1 MRAILIDDE
10 ELALKYLEHHLRR
23 LGDFEIIGKYTDPLQ
38 GKLKVEETDVDVV
51 FLDIHI
57 PELNGIELAE
67 MLLERKPH
75 LQVVFVTAYDKYAI
89 KAFELNALDYVLKPI
104 HMDRLRLTV
113 RRLYAH
119 RRNEIA
125 ASTTP
130 ESTSWRILMLD
141 AFRIYEG
148 TQEYHVPLQ
157 WRTAKAQEIFFYLL
171 HHRGKVVSKATL
183 IELLWADFD
192 LNKAYPQLY
201 TAVYHIRRI
210 LEPFGRDRILLQN
223 TADGYL
229 LRLDGVYLDVDEFDS
244 FIKAGLELSEDTVS
258 EYERILKLF
267 KSEYLEEYDYV
278 WAELE
283 RQRFQLQW
291 IRMKLNLVHWYME
304 SEDFEQA
311 FKHIE
316 QVCTRYPL
324 EEQAQLLYLKICDR
338 MGFHFLVQR
347 QYTLLETVM
356 EAELSEKPNPEIVKW
371 YKGWDKKRQKG

>member
-1 MRAILIDDE
+1 MKAILIDDE
-10 ELALKYLEHHLRR
+10 ELALKYLEHQLLM
-23 LGDFEIIGKYTDPLQ
+23 LGDFEIAGKYTDPLQ
-38 GKLKVEETDVDVV
+38 GKQMVEETDIDIV

-67 MLLERKPH
+67 MLLEHKPS
-75 LQVVFVTAYDKYAI
+75 LQVVFVTAYDEYAI
-89 KAFELNALDYVLKPI
+89 KAFELNALDYVLKPV
-104 HMDRLRLTV
+104 HPDRLSLTV
-113 RRLYAH
+113 QRLNSHLKAG
-119 RRNEIA
+119 IA
-125 ASTTP
+125 AS
-130 ESTSWRILMLD
+130 STAKSKSWKFLMFD
-141 AFRIYEG
+141 EFRIYEG
-148 TQEYHVPLQ
+148 TQERAPLQ

-192 LNKAYPQLY
+192 LNRAYSQLY
-201 TAVYHIRRI
+201 TAVYHIRRM
-210 LEPFGRDRILLQN
+210 LEPFSRERILLQN

-229 LRLDGVYLDVDEFDS
+229 LKLEGIYLDVDEFDR
-244 FIKAGLELSEDTVS
+244 FVKAGMELSKDTVS

-267 KSEYLEEYDYV
+267 KSEYLEGYDYV

-291 IRMKLNLVHWYME
+291 IRLKQNLVHWYVK
-304 SEDFEQA
+304 SEELEQA

-316 QVCTRYPL
+316 HICTRYPL

-347 QYTLLETVM
+347 QYALLETIM
-356 EAELSEKPNPEIVKW
+356 EAELSEKPNQEIVKW
-371 YKGWDKKRQKG
+371 YKDWEKKRQKG

>member
-10 ELALKYLEHHLRR
+10 ELALKALERQLHA
-23 LGDFEIIGKYTDPLQ
+23 LGCFEIIGKYTDPLQ
-38 GKLKVEETDVDVV
+38 GQQKVEETETDIV
-51 FLDIHI
+51 FLDIHL
-57 PELNGIELAE
+57 PELSGIELAE
-67 MLLERKPH
+67 RLLERRPD
-75 LQVVFVTAYDKYAI
+75 LQVVFVTAYDNYAI
-89 KAFELNALDYVLKPI
+89 KAFELNALDYLLKPI
-104 HMDRLRLTV
+104 HTDRLKLTV
-113 RRLYAH
+113 RRLNAQQKPGLAA
-119 RRNEIA
+119 RA
-125 ASTTP
+125 ASAQ
-130 ESTSWRILMLD
+130 TSWRMLMLD

-148 TQEYHVPLQ
+148 SQELPSLQ

-192 LNKAYPQLY
+192 PNRAYPQLY
-201 TAVYHIRRI
+201 TAVYHIRKM
-210 LEPFGRDRILLQN
+210 LEPFSRERILLQN

-229 LRLDGVYLDVDEFDS
+229 LKLNGICLDVDEFDR
-244 FIKAGLELSEDTVS
+244 FIQAGLELSNDTLP

-267 KSEYLEEYDYV
+267 KSEYLEGYDYV

-291 IRMKLNLVHWYME
+291 IRLKLNLVRWYMGNAE
-304 SEDFEQA
+304 YEQA

-324 EEQAQLLYLKICDR
+324 EEQAQLLYMQISDR

-347 QYTLLETVM
+347 QYVLLETVM
-356 EAELSEKPNPEIVKW
+356 EAEVAEKPSREIVKW
-371 YKGWDKKRQKG
+371 YRDWDNKRQKG